1 MAGTEGGIDN
11 KKLEI
16 PQLSWSSKF
25 ILTKADDD
33 WQSFSAAAPREY
45 ENTGERVDL
54 KKVINNI
61 IEDAVRAP
69 SGFNRQPWKFVLNEK
84 SNSLDIYMKK
94 AISYLDPDNI
104 GVYISIGAVIENIRI
119 SAGNNG
125 FSTSCEYFSKK
136 EEKCL
141 TARIRFIK
149 LKIEEDG
156 QDLYS
161 CINKRATN
169 RRPFIPFKKI
179 PLNISDYLKEEGSI
193 RQNSKLAF
201 ISDKKDINKIAVI
214 AKKVDC
220 IRYGNMNMHKEF
232 FSKIHFSKKE
242 SGNRKGLDKKHLG
255 LGWLGCLFFSFLK
268 PWKRMKFLNKYIKMN
283 HLMALSTYF
292 LVKSSASI
300 GFLYRENS
308 TTGDFVKGGEDLEH
322 LWLAVTK
329 SGLSLQPIGSLLVFF
344 ERIKKSENNG
354 FTVEENRVLK
364 SLYEEFKTIF
374 PVSDKNGL
382 VLVFRVGYG
391 FRLKE
396 LSLRRPVKEV
406 LTLDVQY

>member
-61 IEDAVRAP
+61 IED
-69 SGFNRQPWKFVLNEK
+69 
-84 SNSLDIYMKK
+84 
-94 AISYLDPDNI
+94 
-104 GVYISIGAVIENIRI
+104 AVIENIRI

-329 SGLSLQPIGSLLVFF
+329 SGVSLKPIGSLLVFF
-344 ERIKKSENNG
+344 ERIKKRQNNG
-354 FTVEENRVLK
+354 FTVEENRVMK
-364 SLYEEFKTIF
+364 SLYEEFKSIF

-382 VLVFRVGYG
+382 VLVLNSSYKLLITLF
-391 FRLKE
+391 
-396 LSLRRPVKEV
+396 SSTVKP
-406 LTLDVQY
+406 L